1 MEHVTRRDTLPVR
14 IGRVT
19 IGGTHPIAVQS
30 MTTTLTEDVPGT
42 MAQIRR
48 LVDAGCEIVRVA
60 VPHPK
65 ALRALPALVAESP
78 VPLVADIHFRVDL
91 ALGALEAGVAK
102 VRINPGN
109 LAPDE
114 FLRVLDAAGARG
126 TPIRIGV
133 NSGSVPIDL
142 VESFGGPTPEALVE
156 AAARYV
162 AIAERRGF
170 TLIVLSLK
178 SSDTLCNLRAYRR
191 AADRFRYPLHIGV
204 TEAGDADYGRIKS
217 AAGLGGLLLDG
228 IGDTIRI
235 SLVGDPVNEIEAAYT
250 LLKATGRRMLT
261 PEIVACP
268 TCARRGI
275 DVEKLVQEVKA
286 ALGNL
291 RAPLKIAICGC
302 IVNGPGEARE
312 ADIGIAGGG
321 GQGVLFRHGTTV
333 RKVPEDKLVEAL
345 IAEAHA
351 MADEMG
357 PARE

>member
-1 MEHVTRRDTLPVR
+1 MNVEHVTRRETIPVR
-14 IGRVT
+14 IGSVT

-30 MTTTLTEDVPGT
+30 MTNTLTEDVPAT
-42 MAQIRR
+42 LAQIRT
-48 LVDAGCEIVRVA
+48 LVAAGCEIVRAA

-65 ALRALPALVAESP
+65 ALRALPALVAECP
-78 VPLVADIHFRVDL
+78 IPFVADIHFSVEL
-91 ALGALEAGVAK
+91 ALGSIAAGVAK

-109 LAPDE
+109 LAPGE
-114 FLRVLDAAGARG
+114 FLRVLDAAGTRG

-133 NSGSVPIDL
+133 NSGSVPMDL
-142 VESFGGPTPEALVE
+142 VEKFGGPTPEALVE

-162 AIAERRGF
+162 DIAEHRGF
-170 TLIVLSLK
+170 MGIVLSLK

-228 IGDTIRI
+228 IGDTVRI
-235 SLVGDPVNEIEAAYT
+235 SLVGNPVNEIEAAYT
-250 LLKATGRRMLT
+250 LLKATGRRILT

-275 DVEKLVQEVKA
+275 DVEKLVEEVKA
-286 ALGNL
+286 ALKDL

-302 IVNGPGEARE
+302 VVNGPGEARE
-312 ADIGIAGGG
+312 ADLGIAGGG
-321 GQGVLFRHGTTV
+321 GVGVLFRHGQTL
-333 RKVPEDKLVEAL
+333 RKVPEDQLVAAL
-345 IAEAHA
+345 VAEARA
-351 MADEMG
+351 LAG
-357 PARE
+357 NT